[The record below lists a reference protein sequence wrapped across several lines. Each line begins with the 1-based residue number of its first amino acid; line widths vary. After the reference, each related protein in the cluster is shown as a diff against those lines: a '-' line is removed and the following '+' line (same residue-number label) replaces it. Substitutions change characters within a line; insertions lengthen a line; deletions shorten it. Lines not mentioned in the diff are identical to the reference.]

1 MTRLRLGVVGVGH
14 LGKEHARILAGLPGV
29 DLAGVAD
36 VNREQAEMV
45 AQRHGTRAYGDFRP
59 LLPQIDAAVI
69 VVPTTYHHAVASAFL
84 SRGIPVLVEKPLALN
99 LEQATELEEAARQR
113 GTILQ
118 VGHIE
123 RYNPALEELLRRPL
137 QAKFVSCE
145 RQGPFSGRSADI
157 GVVLDLMIHDLDVL
171 LTLIQ
176 APVRSVQAV
185 GVSVLGGHEDVAHA
199 HLVFENG
206 CVANVTASRVSPVP
220 VRRMHVWAPEGFA
233 GVDFAHRHLR
243 LMQPSES
250 FRRGRCDPRQLDPTA
265 LGSLKADLFLRHLET
280 LDLDCNQGDQLT
292 RELQDFVHCVR
303 TGSRPRVTGEDGRQ
317 AIALATQILD
327 SLREHAWD
335 GQADGP
341 RGPLQ
346 LPVPRGPLFIT
357 FPDQAAA

>member
-1 MTRLRLGVVGVGH
+1 MRLRLGVVGVGH

-29 DLAGVAD
+29 ELAGVAD
-36 VNREQAEMV
+36 VNREQAEII

-59 LLPQIDAAVI
+59 LLAQVDAAVV

-99 LEQATELEEAARQR
+99 LEQATELEQLAHGR

-123 RYNPALEELLRRPL
+123 RFNPALEELLRRPL
-137 QAKFVSCE
+137 QPKFVSCE
-145 RQGPFSGRSADI
+145 RQGPFSGRSTDI

-171 LTLIQ
+171 LALVQ
-176 APVRSVQAV
+176 APVRAVQAV

-206 CVANVTASRVSPVP
+206 CIATVTASRVSPVP

-233 GVDFAHRHLR
+233 GVDFAHRQLR
-243 LMQPSES
+243 LVQPSES
-250 FRRGRCDPRQLDPTA
+250 FRRGRRDPRQLDAAA
-265 LGSLKADLFLRHLET
+265 LGSLKGELFQRHLQT

-292 RELQDFVHCVR
+292 RELQDFIHCVR
-303 TGSRPRVTGEDGRQ
+303 TGARPRVAGEDGRL
-317 AIALATQILD
+317 AIALATQILAGIE
-327 SLREHAWD
+327 SHAWEGD
-335 GQADGP
+335 ADGP

-346 LPVPRGPLFIT
+346 LPAARGPLFT
-357 FPDQAAA
+357 SFPGQAAA